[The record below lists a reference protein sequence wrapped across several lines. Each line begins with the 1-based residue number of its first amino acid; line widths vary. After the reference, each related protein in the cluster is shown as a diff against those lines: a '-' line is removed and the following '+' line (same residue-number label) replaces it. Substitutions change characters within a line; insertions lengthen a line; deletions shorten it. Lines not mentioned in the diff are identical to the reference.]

1 MTLQKGFAGLLSEQK
16 IDICFSISLWGRM
29 SENIRA
35 GKRIKEGEKG
45 DGKCY
50 CPCKNCCTRCLERV
64 LIATPTKHCR
74 KYGHMDGGSN
84 EYRPMVCIF
93 IICFNIYYILKFY
106 NVLYMH

>member
-1 MTLQKGFAGLLSEQK
+1 
-16 IDICFSISLWGRM
+16 M
-29 SENIRA
+29 SENIRD

-50 CPCKNCCTRCLERV
+50 FPCKKFCTRRPERV
-64 LIATPTKHCR
+64 LIATTTKHCR

-84 EYRPMVCIF
+84 EYRPMVYTF